1 MTLAD
6 YDPTTRVSD
15 THGSHI
21 AALARKAL
29 EILAKEKTL
38 APGSVAE
45 HLDKLCDAFLSD
57 DPSLRE
63 KTIQRILSENISST
77 EIIDHIIPAASRLIG
92 ERWVN
97 DEIGFADVTI
107 ATMRLQDAARSLMS
121 EGPQG
126 VVDPLG
132 TVLLII
138 PKGEDHSLGAVIA
151 ADQFKRHGYEVDLVV
166 GKHAL
171 QIFEMVRQNRYS
183 LVGIT
188 AARLKTLAE
197 IKVLVERV
205 RTGVPWRVP
214 IVVGGPIVLTD
225 IDVQGDTGA
234 DHVGSDIQQV
244 LSMCNLQSKN
254 KFGIEAE
261 AE

>member
-6 YDPTTRVSD
+6 YDPTTCVSD

-29 EILAKEKTL
+29 AILAKEKTL

-45 HLDKLCDAFLSD
+45 HLDKLCDAFLCD
-57 DPSLRE
+57 DPALRE
-63 KTIQRILSENISST
+63 QSLQRILNENMSST
-77 EIIDHIIPAASRLIG
+77 EIIDHIIPAAARLIG

-107 ATMRLQDAARSLMS
+107 ATMRLQDAARALMS

-126 VVDPLG
+126 VVEPLG
-132 TVLLII
+132 AVLLII
-138 PKGEDHSLGAVIA
+138 PRGEDHSLGASIA

-166 GKHAL
+166 GKHGL
-171 QIFEMVRQNRYS
+171 EILEMVRHNRYA
-183 LVGIT
+183 LVGVT

-197 IKVLVERV
+197 IKILVERI
-205 RTGVPWRVP
+205 RKGVPRRVP
-214 IVVGGPIVLTD
+214 IVVGGPIVQTD
-225 IDVQGDTGA
+225 IDVQDVTGA

-244 LSMCNLQSKN
+244 LTMCDLQSKN
-254 KFGIEAE
+254 KFDIEAV